1 MAPSKQGVLYRAVLT
16 GASGG
21 IGAAIATELAP
32 RCAYLILVGRN
43 RGALEALQRELKGC
57 PVHLVC
63 GDLTEPATL
72 AAIASAARG
81 LGGIDLLI
89 NNAGVSHF
97 HAFDSQPSDAI
108 GAMLATNLL
117 APMLL
122 TRTLIPLLREA
133 PAAQI
138 VNVGSVF
145 GSIGFPGFAAYCATK
160 AGLKGFSQ
168 ALRRE
173 LSDSAIRVRH
183 FAPRATRTA
192 LNSVAV
198 NAMNDELKTAQDSP
212 QQVAQAL
219 LRFLDGGAWQRTL
232 GAKERLFTLI
242 NAMLPGLPDGAIRAQ
257 LPVIRKHLPK

>member
-1 MAPSKQGVLYRAVLT
+1 MAARKRTAQYRAVLT

-32 RCAYLILVGRN
+32 RCALLILVGRN
-43 RGALEALQRELKGC
+43 RAALETLQRELGDC

-63 GDLTEPATL
+63 GDLTAPATL
-72 AAIASAARG
+72 ARIEAVARD

-89 NNAGVSHF
+89 NNAGVSDF
-97 HAFDSQPSDAI
+97 HAFDSQPPEVVA
-108 GAMLATNLL
+108 AMLATNLL

-122 TRTLIPLLREA
+122 AQRLIPLLKAA

-138 VNVGSVF
+138 VNIGSVF
-145 GSIGFPGFAAYCATK
+145 GTIGFPGFAAYCAAK

-173 LSDSAIRVRH
+173 LSDSAVEVRH

-192 LNSVAV
+192 LNSAAV
-198 NAMNDELKTAQDSP
+198 DAMNDALKTGQDAP
-212 QQVAQAL
+212 REVAAAL

-232 GAKERLFTLI
+232 GAQERFFTLL
-242 NAMLPGLPDGAIRAQ
+242 NSLLPGLPDRAIRAQ
-257 LPVIRKHLPK
+257 LPLIRKYLPR

>member
-1 MAPSKQGVLYRAVLT
+1 MAVRKPGAPLRAVLT

-32 RCAYLILVGRN
+32 RCALLILVGRN

-57 PVHLVC
+57 TVHLVC

-72 AAIASAARG
+72 AAIEAAARG
-81 LGGIDLLI
+81 LGGINLLV
-89 NNAGVSHF
+89 NNAGVSDF
-97 HAFDSQPSDAI
+97 HAFASQPPDVIA
-108 GAMLATNLL
+108 AMLATNLL

-122 TRTLIPLLREA
+122 TRRLIPLLMAE

-145 GSIGFPGFAAYCATK
+145 GAIGFPGFAAYCAAK

-173 LSDSAIRVRH
+173 LSDSAIEVRH
-183 FAPRATRTA
+183 FAPRATGTA
-192 LNSVAV
+192 LNSGAV
-198 NAMNDELKTAQDSP
+198 NAMNRELKTAQDSP
-212 QQVAQAL
+212 QQVAAAL

-232 GAKERLFTLI
+232 GAKERLFALL
-242 NAMLPGLPDGAIRAQ
+242 NAVLPGLPDSAIRAQ

>member
-1 MAPSKQGVLYRAVLT
+1 VLT

-32 RCAYLILVGRN
+32 RCALLILVGRN
-43 RGALEALQRELKGC
+43 RGALEALQRDLKGC

-72 AAIASAARG
+72 GAIEAAARA
-81 LGGIDLLI
+81 LGGINLLI
-89 NNAGVSHF
+89 NNAGVSDF
-97 HAFDSQPSDAI
+97 HAFDSQAPDTIA
-108 GAMLATNLL
+108 AMLATNLL

-122 TRTLIPLLREA
+122 TQRLIPVLRLA

-138 VNVGSVF
+138 VNLGSVF

-160 AGLKGFSQ
+160 AGLKGFTQ

-173 LSDSAIRVRH
+173 LSDSAIEVRH

-192 LNSVAV
+192 INSAAV
-198 NAMNDELKTAQDSP
+198 DAMNRELNTAQDSP
-212 QQVAQAL
+212 RHVAAAL

-232 GAKERLFTLI
+232 GAKERFFSVL
-242 NAMLPGLPDGAIRAQ
+242 NALLPGLPDGAIRAQ

>member
-1 MAPSKQGVLYRAVLT
+1 MAAHNRSTLFRAVLT

-32 RCAYLILVGRN
+32 RCALLILVGRN
-43 RGALEALQRELKGC
+43 RAALEALQRDLKGC

-63 GDLTEPATL
+63 GDLSAPATL
-72 AAIASAARG
+72 AAIEAAARG

-89 NNAGVSHF
+89 NNAGVSDF

-108 GAMLATNLL
+108 AAMLATNLL

-122 TRTLIPLLREA
+122 TQRLIPLLRAA

-145 GSIGFPGFAAYCATK
+145 GSIGFPGFAAYCASK
-160 AGLKGFSQ
+160 AGLKGFTQ

-173 LSDSAIRVRH
+173 LSDSTIAVRH

-198 NAMNDELKTAQDSP
+198 NAMNDELKTTQDSP
-212 QQVAQAL
+212 RQVARAL

-232 GAKERLFTLI
+232 GAKERFFALV
-242 NAMLPGLPDGAIRAQ
+242 NAMLPGLPDSAIRAQ